1 MTGLVPREVVLNHR
15 GGRLKLLCPRVAAV
29 QFAMPTATEQFDT
42 VSSFPGIG
50 RLSAD
55 GKGCQWLPTDCSIL

>member
-1 MTGLVPREVVLNHR
+1 
-15 GGRLKLLCPRVAAV
+15 LKLLCPHVAAV